1 MKVVD
6 RFQRACAQVVSAV
19 GVVWVLAALACAPV
33 GVQSTPP
40 RVFTGTVEGQP
51 KAQDPALRPTTK
63 ATEATRAQGGKNV
76 HEPTASVAPPTVTE
90 INGEALARND
100 GALADPELSQGD
112 QAFAV
117 EDWSSAG
124 RAYEAARRKAP
135 ADPAAYVGLARV
147 RLAEKQLPLAFAA
160 APGDRAAQAALAL
173 ADRALALDSSYGLA
187 QLERGRIL
195 LILGDASLA
204 IESFAKAQ
212 QLLPRNAEA
221 YGGMGVARLATG
233 AVKEALL
240 GFKEAARLEPGNA
253 ARLGNL
259 GTAHLMLGQVTEA
272 LQVYRQAAQLAPE
285 DPRAQG
291 DVGTALLALNQPA
304 EALAFLGKAHQ
315 LAPERATFL
324 SNIGYARALQGQL
337 PLAITSYRQ
346 ALALDPKLASAW
358 INLGVALSHQQKFVE
373 AEAALKQALALD
385 PTDPRAKVNLEELR
399 ELMKTQA
406 QKP

>member
-1 MKVVD
+1 MW
-6 RFQRACAQVVSAV
+6 AV
-19 GVVWVLAALACAPV
+19 GVAGVLAALACAPV
-33 GVQSTPP
+33 EVQSTP
-40 RVFTGTVEGQP
+40 RQASAGSVEDQP
-51 KAQDPALRPTTK
+51 KAQDPALGPTTK
-63 ATEATRAQGGKNV
+63 ATEVTRTQGAKSTP
-76 HEPTASVAPPTVTE
+76 EPPVSVTQHTNTE
-90 INGEALARND
+90 TNGEALARND
-100 GALADPELSQGD
+100 GGTADPELSQGD

-117 EDWSSAG
+117 EDWRSAG

-173 ADRALALDSSYGLA
+173 AERALALDSSYGLA

-195 LILGDASLA
+195 LILGEASLA
-204 IESFAKAQ
+204 IDSFAKAQ
-212 QLLPRNAEA
+212 QLLPRSAEA

-259 GTAHLMLGQVTEA
+259 GTAHLMLGQVAEA
-272 LQVYRQAAQLAPE
+272 LQVYREAAQLAPE

-304 EALAFLGKAHQ
+304 EALAFLERAHQ

-324 SNIGYARALQGQL
+324 SNIGYARELQGQL
-337 PLAITSYRQ
+337 PLAIASYRR

-358 INLGVALSHQQKFVE
+358 INLGVALSHQQKFAE
-373 AEAALKQALALD
+373 AEAALKHALALD

-399 ELMKTQA
+399 ELVKTQA
-406 QKP
+406 PKP

>member
-6 RFQRACAQVVSAV
+6 RFQRVRSSLVSAV
-19 GVVWVLAALACAPV
+19 GIAWVLAAPGCAPAELEASPPQV
-33 GVQSTPP
+33 SPASAGGQAKGRDSTPHP
-40 RVFTGTVEGQP
+40 QTNG
-51 KAQDPALRPTTK
+51 K
-63 ATEATRAQGGKNV
+63 EAARAQVPKN
-76 HEPTASVAPPTVTE
+76 AADPPTKVAQPTDTQAS
-90 INGEALARND
+90 GEALARND
-100 GALADPELSQGD
+100 NGIADPELSQGD
-112 QAFAV
+112 QAFAA
-117 EDWSSAG
+117 EDWRLAG

-147 RLAEKQLPLAFAA
+147 RLAQKQLPLSFAA
-160 APGDRAAQAALAL
+160 APGDRVAQAALAL
-173 ADRALALDSSYGLA
+173 VDHALALDSSYGLA

-195 LILGDASLA
+195 LILGEARLA

-212 QLLPRNAEA
+212 QLLPRSAEA
-221 YGGMGVARLATG
+221 YGGMGIARLATG

-240 GFKEAARLEPGNA
+240 GFKEAARLDPGNA

-259 GTAHLMLGQVTEA
+259 GTAHLMLGEVPEA
-272 LQVYRQAAQLAPE
+272 LQVYREAAQLAPE
-285 DPRAQG
+285 DARAQG

-304 EALAFLGKAHQ
+304 EALIFLEKAHH

-324 SNIGYARALQGQL
+324 SNIGYAKELQGQL
-337 PLAITSYRQ
+337 ALAIVSYQQ

-358 INLGVALSHQQKFVE
+358 INLGVALSHQQKFAE
-373 AEAALKQALALD
+373 AEAALKRALALD

-399 ELMKTQA
+399 ELVRTQA